1 MWTTLSIRQR
11 RILIGLGLA
20 NLILLAAIGVLALTP
35 APQPAGTPPPA
46 PDTALTCR
54 STAAHALVEH
64 DVAGTVAIFPDGS
77 IEFAIGDDDP
87 ASAWEA
93 FAVSAELPARG
104 CGPYDPIRIDVP
116 DPSLTPNLR
125 LVVEARW
132 ADVQAW
138 WLGRIDDETLS
149 ERTRRS
155 TYVQPSAP

>member
-11 RILIGLGLA
+11 RVLIGLSFA
-20 NLILLAAIGVLALTP
+20 NLILLAAIGVLAVAP
-35 APQPAGTPPPA
+35 APQPATTPAPV

-54 STAAHALVEH
+54 SAAARALVEH
-64 DVAGTVAIFPDGS
+64 DVAGTVAILPAGS
-77 IEFAIGDDDP
+77 IEFTIGDDDP
-87 ASAWEA
+87 ASAWDA

-116 DPSLTPNLR
+116 DPSLAPNRR

-155 TYVQPSAP
+155 TYVRPSAP